1 MKRHY
6 SIDMTTG
13 SITKK
18 LIQFVLPLMASLLL
32 QQLYNA
38 ADKAVVG
45 QFAENGAVAL
55 AAVGA
60 TGSPSSLIIN
70 LVIGL
75 SAGAGIINANLLGGK
90 RIEELRRNMH
100 TSVMMGLVSGVLLA
114 VIGVCVA
121 RPFLILMSCPENVL
135 DLAVL
140 YMRIFFLGMPASML
154 YNFASGILRTFGDSR
169 RPMMILSVSGIA
181 NVVLNLVFVIG
192 LKMSVAGVAW
202 ATVIAQCISAAWTL
216 WILFD
221 QKDEYKLS
229 FRELNMGKKE
239 VLDILRVGIPCS
251 LNSVMFSIS
260 NVILQATIN
269 GYGDAVIAGS
279 AASDSLTNIYY
290 QVLSAFYTATMTFAG
305 QCYGAGKIRR
315 IRQLLLRSTGLCMG
329 ILVVVAIISTVMPK
343 TLVGI
348 FNTDPQVLQ
357 AGAEKLMIVS
367 WGYVFYSLL
376 ETVMGCLRGM
386 RKNVVPTVISIG
398 CVCLLR
404 VVWVMFIYPL
414 NPAVWFLYF
423 CYPATYVVSLCF
435 MMPYY
440 FSTIRR
446 MEKKH
451 SETLPTT

>member
-18 LIQFVLPLMASLLL
+18 LVQFVLPLMASLLL

-45 QFAENGAVAL
+45 RFAEDGAIAL

-75 SAGAGIINANLLGGK
+75 SAGAGIISANLLGGK
-90 RIEELRRNMH
+90 RMEELRRNMH
-100 TSVMMGLVSGVLLA
+100 TSVMMGLVCGVLLA
-114 VIGVCVA
+114 VLGVCVA
-121 RPFLILMSCPENVL
+121 RPFLILMSCPDNVL

-140 YMRIFFLGMPASML
+140 YMRIFFLGMPASMV

-169 RPMMILSVSGIA
+169 RPMVILGVSGLM
-181 NVVLNLVFVIG
+181 NVLLNLVFVIW
-192 LKMSVAGVAW
+192 LKMSVAGVAL
-202 ATVIAQCISAAWTL
+202 ATILAQIGAAVWVL
-216 WILFD
+216 WILFNPRD
-221 QKDEYKLS
+221 DYKMS
-229 FRELNMGKKE
+229 FRELNLYGKE
-239 VLDILRVGIPCS
+239 VTAILRVGIPCS
-251 LNSVMFSIS
+251 LNSIMFSIS

-269 GYGDAVIAGS
+269 GYGDAMIAGS

-290 QVLSAFYTATMTFAG
+290 QILSAFYTATMTFAG

-315 IRQLLLRSTGLCMG
+315 VRQLLLRSTGISMG
-329 ILVVVAIISTVMPK
+329 ILTGVAIVSTVMTK
-343 TLVGI
+343 TLVGF
-348 FNTDPQVLQ
+348 FNTDPEVLQ
-357 AGAEKLMIVS
+357 AGAEKLIIVA
-367 WGYVFYSLL
+367 WGYVLYGML
-376 ETVMGCLRGM
+376 ETTMGCLRGM
-386 RKNVVPTVISIG
+386 RKNVVPTVISIC

-404 VVWVMFIYPL
+404 VVWVVFIYPL
-414 NPAVWFLYF
+414 NPSVWFLYF

-446 MEKKH
+446 MEKDH
-451 SETLPTT
+451 AASIPQV